1 VSVVAPAEPERR
13 AVELEER
20 VTPLELFFDLVFVF
34 GITQVTTL
42 MSNDPTWRGLGQG
55 MLVLAAIWW
64 AWAAYS
70 WLTNEIDTNRESSRL
85 AMFVVMGSMLVAAL
99 AVPQG
104 FGDDGV
110 LFGVAYLVVRLMH
123 LVVFAESSRDVSAAL
138 AMRRL
143 WASAVPAPALLVVAG
158 FLDGTV
164 QAALWVVALTI
175 DFAGPYVRGVEGFR
189 VSAGYFA
196 ERFGLIVIIALGE
209 SIVSLGLGA
218 SGTDLG
224 VGEVVAA
231 GLGIAVAAALWWGYF
246 DVVAVVAER
255 RFRQARGLAQVQ
267 IARDSY
273 SYLHL
278 PMIAGIVLLA
288 LGVKKTLAHVDD
300 PLKAVPA
307 VALCGGVALYYAG
320 HIAFRL
326 RNVGTLNRQRL
337 LAVLMLL
344 ALIPLATKVDAI
356 YALALVTA
364 MCAALVTYEV
374 FHFRDARA
382 RMRAAA
388 G

>member
-1 VSVVAPAEPERR
+1 VSVVAPAEPERPV
-13 AVELEER
+13 AELEER

-34 GITQVTTL
+34 GFTQVTTL

-55 MLVLAAIWW
+55 MLILAAIWW

-70 WLTNEIDTNRESSRL
+70 WLTNEIDTDRETSRL
-85 AMFVVMGSMLVAAL
+85 VVFSVMGAMLIAAL
-99 AVPQG
+99 AVPQA

-110 LFGVAYLVVRLMH
+110 LFGVAYMVVRLMH
-123 LVVFAESSRDVSAAL
+123 LVAFAESSRDVSAAQ

-143 WASAVPAPALLVVAG
+143 WATAVPAPVLLVVAG
-158 FLDGTV
+158 FLDGTA
-164 QAALWVVALTI
+164 QAALWVIALTI
-175 DFAGPYVRGVEGFR
+175 DLAGPYVRGVEGFR

-209 SIVSLGLGA
+209 SIVSIGLGA
-218 SGTDLG
+218 SATDLG
-224 VGEVVAA
+224 GGEVVAA
-231 GLGIAVAAALWWGYF
+231 ILGIAVAAALWWGYF

-267 IARDSY
+267 LARDSY

-288 LGVKKTLAHVDD
+288 LGVKKTLAHVDE
-300 PLKAVPA
+300 PLKIVPA

-320 HIAFRL
+320 HIGFRL
-326 RNVGTLNRQRL
+326 RNVGSLNRQRL
-337 LAVLMLL
+337 VAALILL
-344 ALIPLATKVDAI
+344 AMIPLATELDAV

-364 MCAALVTYEV
+364 TCAALVTYEV
-374 FHFRDARA
+374 FHFREARA
-382 RMRAAA
+382 RMRAAE